1 MRPGWAESA
10 GDLCKWLDKKA
21 AHAGMVVATSSG
33 RPGTGGS
40 LEIMERRW
48 SPALQMTQ
56 HSLCTHL
63 CIGQT
68 REEVKAKEY
77 KAQGQFLDAVASPAL
92 THFQI
97 LSHSSAQ
104 IFFLRYCHY
113 FAPCYQAY
121 HTKTLAPWERPHLDV
136 GWPIWPGSGL
146 ALPGPPWLNHTGSSR
161 VRARPTGL
169 VVTTV
174 SLSLLQPS

>member
-21 AHAGMVVATSSG
+21 AHAGMVVTTSSG
-33 RPGTGGS
+33 RRGTGGS
-40 LEIMERRW
+40 LEIMERRL

-97 LSHSSAQ
+97 LPHSSAQ
-104 IFFLRYCHY
+104 IPLKCVPQIFFLRLLSLFY
-113 FAPCYQAY
+113 PKGPN
-121 HTKTLAPWERPHLDV
+121 HTRLPHLHQLCEFHF
-136 GWPIWPGSGL
+136 IWLLSGI
-146 ALPGPPWLNHTGSSR
+146 PN
-161 VRARPTGL
+161 
-169 VVTTV
+169 
-174 SLSLLQPS
+174 